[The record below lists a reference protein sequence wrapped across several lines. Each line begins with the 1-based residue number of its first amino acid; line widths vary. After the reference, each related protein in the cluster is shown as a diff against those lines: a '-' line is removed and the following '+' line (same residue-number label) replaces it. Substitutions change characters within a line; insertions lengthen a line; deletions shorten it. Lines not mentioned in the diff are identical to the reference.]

1 MIVDRHGDRVVICVI
16 VRVSAVPV
24 LLHWS
29 ENLQECG
36 MDGKSPSR
44 LQRAVSTHSTVSG
57 SVAPHRSTGCFY
69 CLVIL

>member
-1 MIVDRHGDRVVICVI
+1 MIVMICVS

-29 ENLQECG
+29 ASENMQKCG

-44 LQRAVSTHSTVSG
+44 LQCAVSAHITVSG
-57 SVAPHRSTGCFY
+57 SVALHRSKGCF
-69 CLVIL
+69 